1 MMSAPAWPEATQLA
15 NLLRPVLATQRWGT
29 LLPDNVQ
36 VGFASLDA
44 QDTLGGYFFLLDD
57 GAALSVPIKL
67 TWQAPTSGWQAS
79 FECDGRLAWLGEACT
94 LDATWQALTGLKVS
108 VIDDS
113 AREQSNTSVVLST
126 AQGKVI
132 AKVLRRLYPGTNR
145 ECLLARAL
153 ADFDAAPTLVI
164 APTLAWPFAPSAT
177 SDVSANQASSDA
189 EALTKPSAPQV
200 VVAVG
205 HQFIAGARDG
215 FAYYVEQLRQAPPEQ
230 PLSLAVPEQLG
241 KLTAQMHVCLART
254 LGTQSQ
260 TNYASL
266 ARQRLAALTEQLQTL
281 LAASPLAPE
290 HTSRAHTLSQ
300 QLETVLE
307 PLLAEISQAVTLQA
321 IHGDYHLGQLLVSTA
336 DAHSPDDLRSPN
348 WYVVDFEGEPLRT
361 DSEQLS
367 LAPLERDLASM
378 ARSFSYALATAGIS
392 EHSCDALVE
401 KFFMAYRQE
410 ITSLACKHV
419 PATHPL
425 TQPETTAFQDQVL
438 TVELLLKT
446 VYELVYE
453 LTHRPTW
460 AHIPLDD
467 LGRMVT
473 HTTQKHGR
481 ICL

>member
-1 MMSAPAWPEATQLA
+1 MSAPVWPEPTQLA
-15 NLLRPVLATQRWGT
+15 NLLRPVLAAQRWGT

-44 QDTLGGYFFLLDD
+44 QDTLRWYFFLLDD
-57 GAALSVPIKL
+57 DAALSVPIKL
-67 TWQAPTSGWQAS
+67 AWQEPTSGWQAS

-132 AKVLRRLYPGTNR
+132 AKVLRRLYPGANR
-145 ECLLARAL
+145 ECLFARAL
-153 ADFDAAPTLVI
+153 ADFDAAPTLVL
-164 APTLAWPFAPSAT
+164 APTLAWPFAPSTVEAST
-177 SDVSANQASSDA
+177 SQTVPDA
-189 EALTKPSAPQV
+189 KALTTPPAAPQV

-215 FAYYVEQLRQAPPEQ
+215 FAYYVEQLRQALPGQ

-241 KLTAQMHVCLART
+241 KLTAQMHVCLARA

-260 TNYASL
+260 TNYAALS
-266 ARQRLAALTEQLQTL
+266 RQRLAALTEQLQTL
-281 LAASPLAPE
+281 LATSPLDPE
-290 HTSRAHTLSQ
+290 QTSRARTLSQ

-307 PLLAEISQAVTLQA
+307 PLLAEINQAVTLQA
-321 IHGDYHLGQLLVSTA
+321 IHGDYHLGQLLVSGT
-336 DAHSPDDLRSPN
+336 DSPNDLRSPN

-361 DSEQLS
+361 DTEQPS

-392 EHSCDALVE
+392 EHSCDALVR

-410 ITSLACKHV
+410 IAGLACMHV

-425 TQPETTAFQDQVL
+425 AQPGTTAVQDQVL

>member
-1 MMSAPAWPEATQLA
+1 MSAPVWPEPTQLA
-15 NLLRPVLATQRWGT
+15 NLLRPVLAAQRWGT

-44 QDTLGGYFFLLDD
+44 QDTLRWYFFLLDD

-67 TWQAPTSGWQAS
+67 AWQEPTSGWQAS
-79 FECDGRLAWLGEACT
+79 FECDGRLAWLGEACA

-108 VIDDS
+108 VVDDS

-145 ECLLARAL
+145 ECLFARAL
-153 ADFDAAPTLVI
+153 ADFDAAPTLVL

-177 SDVSANQASSDA
+177 SDASANQASSDA

-205 HQFIAGARDG
+205 HQFIAGACDG
-215 FAYYVEQLRQAPPEQ
+215 FAYYVEQLRQAQ
-230 PLSLAVPEQLG
+230 PAQSLSLSVPEQLG
-241 KLTAQMHVCLART
+241 KLTAQMHVCLARA

-260 TNYASL
+260 TNYVTL

-281 LAASPLAPE
+281 LATSPLDPE
-290 HTSRAHTLSQ
+290 QTSRALTLSQ

-307 PLLAEISQAVTLQA
+307 PLLAEINQAVTLQA
-321 IHGDYHLGQLLVSTA
+321 IHGDYHLGQLLVSGA
-336 DAHSPDDLRSPN
+336 DSPSDLRSPN

-410 ITSLACKHV
+410 IAGIACIHV

-425 TQPETTAFQDQVL
+425 AQPETTAIQDQVL

>member
-1 MMSAPAWPEATQLA
+1 MSAPVWPEPTQLA
-15 NLLRPVLATQRWGT
+15 NLLRPVLAAQRWGT

-44 QDTLGGYFFLLDD
+44 QDTLRWYFFLLDD

-67 TWQAPTSGWQAS
+67 ARQEPTSGWRTS
-79 FECDGRLAWLGEACT
+79 FECDGRLAWLGEACA

-108 VIDDS
+108 VVDDS

-132 AKVLRRLYPGTNR
+132 AKVLRRLYPGANR

-153 ADFDAAPTLVI
+153 ADFDAAPTLVL
-164 APTLAWPFAPSAT
+164 APTLAWSFAPSAT
-177 SDVSANQASSDA
+177 SDASANQASSDA

-241 KLTAQMHVCLART
+241 KLTAQMHLCLARN

-260 TNYASL
+260 TNYVAL

-281 LAASPLAPE
+281 LAASPLDPE
-290 HTSRAHTLSQ
+290 QTSRARTLSQ

-321 IHGDYHLGQLLVSTA
+321 IHGDYHLGQLLVSAT
-336 DAHSPDDLRSPN
+336 DAHSPGGLRSAN
-348 WYVVDFEGEPLRT
+348 WHVVDFEGEPLRT
-361 DSEQLS
+361 DSDQLS

-392 EHSCDALVE
+392 EHSCDALVR

-410 ITSLACKHV
+410 ITGLACKHV

-425 TQPETTAFQDQVL
+425 TQPETTAVQDQVL

>member
-1 MMSAPAWPEATQLA
+1 MSAPVWPEQTQLA
-15 NLLRPVLATQRWGT
+15 NLLRPVLAAQRWGT

-44 QDTLGGYFFLLDD
+44 QDTLRWYFFLLDD

-67 TWQAPTSGWQAS
+67 TWQEPASGWQTS
-79 FECDGRLAWLGEACT
+79 FECDGRLAWLGEACA

-108 VIDDS
+108 VVDDS

-145 ECLLARAL
+145 ECLFARAL
-153 ADFDAAPTLVI
+153 ADFDAAPTLVL
-164 APTLAWPFAPSAT
+164 APTLAWPFAPSTVEAST
-177 SDVSANQASSDA
+177 SQTVPDA
-189 EALTKPSAPQV
+189 KALTTPPAAPQV

-215 FAYYVEQLRQAPPEQ
+215 FGYYVEQLRQALPGQ

-241 KLTAQMHVCLART
+241 KLTAQMHVCLARA

-260 TNYASL
+260 TNYAALS
-266 ARQRLAALTEQLQTL
+266 RQRLAALTEQLQTL
-281 LAASPLAPE
+281 LATSPLDPE
-290 HTSRAHTLSQ
+290 QTSRARTLSQ

-307 PLLAEISQAVTLQA
+307 PLLAEINQAVTLQA
-321 IHGDYHLGQLLVSTA
+321 IHGDYHLGQLLVSGT
-336 DAHSPDDLRSPN
+336 DSPNDLRSPN

-361 DSEQLS
+361 DTEQPS

-392 EHSCDALVE
+392 EHSCDALVR

-410 ITSLACKHV
+410 IAGLACMHV

-425 TQPETTAFQDQVL
+425 AQPGTTAVQDQVL

>member
-1 MMSAPAWPEATQLA
+1 MSAPVWPEPTQLA
-15 NLLRPVLATQRWGT
+15 NLLRPVLAAQRWGT

-44 QDTLGGYFFLLDD
+44 QDTLRWYFFLLDD

-67 TWQAPTSGWQAS
+67 AWQEPTSGWQAS
-79 FECDGRLAWLGEACT
+79 FECDGRLAWLGEACA

-108 VIDDS
+108 VVDDS

-145 ECLLARAL
+145 ECLFARAL
-153 ADFDAAPTLVI
+153 ADFDAAPTLVL
-164 APTLAWPFAPSAT
+164 APTLAWPFAPSTVEAST
-177 SDVSANQASSDA
+177 SQTVPNAK
-189 EALTKPSAPQV
+189 ALTTPPAAPQV

-215 FAYYVEQLRQAPPEQ
+215 FAYYVEQLRQALPGQ

-241 KLTAQMHVCLART
+241 KLTAQMHVCLARS

-260 TNYASL
+260 TNYATLS
-266 ARQRLAALTEQLQTL
+266 RQRLAALTEQLQTL
-281 LAASPLAPE
+281 LATSPLDPE
-290 HTSRAHTLSQ
+290 QTSRARTLSQ

-307 PLLAEISQAVTLQA
+307 PLLAEINQAVTLQA
-321 IHGDYHLGQLLVSTA
+321 IHGDYHLGQLLVSGT
-336 DAHSPDDLRSPN
+336 DSPNDLRSPN

-361 DSEQLS
+361 DTEQPS

-392 EHSCDALVE
+392 EHSCDALVR

-410 ITSLACKHV
+410 IAGLACMHV

-425 TQPETTAFQDQVL
+425 AQPGTTAVQDQVL

>member
-1 MMSAPAWPEATQLA
+1 MSAPVWPEPTQLA
-15 NLLRPVLATQRWGT
+15 NLLRPVLAAQRWGT

-44 QDTLGGYFFLLDD
+44 QDTLRWYFFLLDD

-67 TWQAPTSGWQAS
+67 AWQEPTSGWRTS
-79 FECDGRLAWLGEACT
+79 FECDGRLAWLGEACA

-108 VIDDS
+108 VVDDS

-145 ECLLARAL
+145 ECLFARAL
-153 ADFDAAPTLVI
+153 ADFDAAPTLVL
-164 APTLAWPFAPSAT
+164 APTLAWPFAPSTVEAST
-177 SDVSANQASSDA
+177 SQTVPDA
-189 EALTKPSAPQV
+189 KALTTPPAAPQV

-215 FAYYVEQLRQAPPEQ
+215 FGYYVEQLRQALPGQ

-241 KLTAQMHVCLART
+241 KLTAQMHVCLARA

-260 TNYASL
+260 TNYAALS
-266 ARQRLAALTEQLQTL
+266 RQRLAALTEQLQTL
-281 LAASPLAPE
+281 LATSPLDPE
-290 HTSRAHTLSQ
+290 QTSRARTLSQ

-307 PLLAEISQAVTLQA
+307 PLLAEINQAVTLQA
-321 IHGDYHLGQLLVSTA
+321 IHGDYHLGQLLVSGT
-336 DAHSPDDLRSPN
+336 DSPNDLRSPN

-361 DSEQLS
+361 DTEQPS

-392 EHSCDALVE
+392 EHSCDALVR

-410 ITSLACKHV
+410 IAGLACMHV

-425 TQPETTAFQDQVL
+425 AQPGTTAVQDQVL

>member
-1 MMSAPAWPEATQLA
+1 MSAPVWPEPTQLA
-15 NLLRPVLATQRWGT
+15 NLLRPVLAAQRWGT

-44 QDTLGGYFFLLDD
+44 QDTLRWYFFLLDD

-67 TWQAPTSGWQAS
+67 AWQEPTSGWQAS
-79 FECDGRLAWLGEACT
+79 FECDGRLAWLGEACA

-108 VIDDS
+108 VVDDS

-145 ECLLARAL
+145 ECLFARAL
-153 ADFDAAPTLVI
+153 ADFDAAPTLVL
-164 APTLAWPFAPSAT
+164 APTLAWPFAPSTVEAST
-177 SDVSANQASSDA
+177 SQTVPNAK
-189 EALTKPSAPQV
+189 ALTTPPAAPQV

-215 FAYYVEQLRQAPPEQ
+215 FAYYVEQLRQALPGQ

-241 KLTAQMHVCLART
+241 KLTAQMHVCLARS

-260 TNYASL
+260 TNYATLS
-266 ARQRLAALTEQLQTL
+266 RQRLAALTEQLQTL
-281 LAASPLAPE
+281 LATSLLDPE
-290 HTSRAHTLSQ
+290 QTSRARTLSQ

-307 PLLAEISQAVTLQA
+307 PLLAEINQAVTLQA
-321 IHGDYHLGQLLVSTA
+321 IHGDYHLGQLLVSGT
-336 DAHSPDDLRSPN
+336 DSPNDLRSPN

-361 DSEQLS
+361 DTEQPS

-392 EHSCDALVE
+392 EHSCDALVR

-410 ITSLACKHV
+410 IAGLACMHV

-425 TQPETTAFQDQVL
+425 AQPGTTAVQDQVL

>member
-1 MMSAPAWPEATQLA
+1 MSAPVWPEATQLA
-15 NLLRPVLATQRWGT
+15 NLLRPVLAAQRWGT

-44 QDTLGGYFFLLDD
+44 QDTLRWYFFLLDD

-67 TWQAPTSGWQAS
+67 AWQAPTSGWQAS

-153 ADFDAAPTLVI
+153 ADFDAAHTLVL
-164 APTLAWPFAPSAT
+164 APTLTWPFAPSAT
-177 SDVSANQASSDA
+177 SAASANQASSDA

-260 TNYASL
+260 TNYVAL
-266 ARQRLAALTEQLQTL
+266 AHQRLAALTEQLQTL
-281 LAASPLAPE
+281 LAASPLDPE
-290 HTSRAHTLSQ
+290 QTSRARTLSQ

-307 PLLAEISQAVTLQA
+307 PLLAEINQAVTLQA
-321 IHGDYHLGQLLVSTA
+321 IHGDYHLGQLLVSEA
-336 DAHSPDDLRSPN
+336 NSHSPN

>member
-1 MMSAPAWPEATQLA
+1 MSAPVWPEPTQLA
-15 NLLRPVLATQRWGT
+15 NLLRPVLAAQRWGT

-44 QDTLGGYFFLLDD
+44 QDTLRWYFFLLDD

-67 TWQAPTSGWQAS
+67 AWQEPTSGWQAS
-79 FECDGRLAWLGEACT
+79 FDCDGRLAWLGEACA

-108 VIDDS
+108 VVDDS

-145 ECLLARAL
+145 ECLFARAL
-153 ADFDAAPTLVI
+153 ADFDAAPTLVL
-164 APTLAWPFAPSAT
+164 APTLAWPFAPSTVEAST
-177 SDVSANQASSDA
+177 SQTVPDA
-189 EALTKPSAPQV
+189 KALTTPPAAPQV

-215 FAYYVEQLRQAPPEQ
+215 FGYYVEQLRQALPGQ

-241 KLTAQMHVCLART
+241 KLTAQMHVCLARA

-260 TNYASL
+260 TNYAALS
-266 ARQRLAALTEQLQTL
+266 RQRLAALTEQLQTL
-281 LAASPLAPE
+281 LATSPLDPE
-290 HTSRAHTLSQ
+290 QTSRARTLSQ

-307 PLLAEISQAVTLQA
+307 PLLAEINQAVTLQA
-321 IHGDYHLGQLLVSTA
+321 IHGDYHLGQLLVSGT
-336 DAHSPDDLRSPN
+336 DSPNDLRSPN

-361 DSEQLS
+361 DTEQPS

-392 EHSCDALVE
+392 EHSCDALVR

-410 ITSLACKHV
+410 IAGLACMHV

-425 TQPETTAFQDQVL
+425 AQPGTTAVQDQVL

>member
-1 MMSAPAWPEATQLA
+1 MSAPAWPEATQLA

-29 LLPDNVQ
+29 LVPDNVQ
-36 VGFASLDA
+36 VSFEVLDSG
-44 QDTLGGYFFLLDD
+44 DTLRWYFFLLDD

-67 TWQAPTSGWQAS
+67 AWQAPTSGWRAS
-79 FECDGRLAWLGEACT
+79 FECEACT

-153 ADFDAAPTLVI
+153 ADFDAAPTLVL

-177 SDVSANQASSDA
+177 SDASANQASSDA

-241 KLTAQMHVCLART
+241 KLTAQMHACLART

-260 TNYASL
+260 TNYVTL

-281 LAASPLAPE
+281 LAASPLDPE
-290 HTSRAHTLSQ
+290 QTSRARGLSQ

-321 IHGDYHLGQLLVSTA
+321 IHGDYHLGQLLVSAA
-336 DAHSPDDLRSPN
+336 DAHSPGGLRSAN

-410 ITSLACKHV
+410 IISLACKHV

>member
-1 MMSAPAWPEATQLA
+1 MSAPAWPEATQLA

-36 VGFASLDA
+36 VSFEVLDSG
-44 QDTLGGYFFLLDD
+44 DTLRWYFFLLDD

-67 TWQAPTSGWQAS
+67 AWQEPTSGWQAS
-79 FECDGRLAWLGEACT
+79 FECDGRLAWLGEACA

-108 VIDDS
+108 VVDDS

-145 ECLLARAL
+145 ECLFARAL
-153 ADFDAAPTLVI
+153 ADFDAAPTLVL
-164 APTLAWPFAPSAT
+164 APTLAWPFAPSTVEAST
-177 SDVSANQASSDA
+177 SQTVPDA
-189 EALTKPSAPQV
+189 KALTTPPAAPQV

-215 FAYYVEQLRQAPPEQ
+215 FGYYVEQLRQALPGQ

-241 KLTAQMHVCLART
+241 KLTAQMHVCLARS

-260 TNYASL
+260 TNYATLS
-266 ARQRLAALTEQLQTL
+266 RQRLAALTEQLQTL
-281 LAASPLAPE
+281 LATSPLDPE
-290 HTSRAHTLSQ
+290 QTSRARTLSQ

-321 IHGDYHLGQLLVSTA
+321 IHGDYHLGQLLVSGT
-336 DAHSPDDLRSPN
+336 DSPNDLRSPN

-361 DSEQLS
+361 DSDQLS

-392 EHSCDALVE
+392 EHSCDALVR
-401 KFFMAYRQE
+401 KFFMTYRQE
-410 ITSLACKHV
+410 ITGLACKHV

-425 TQPETTAFQDQVL
+425 TQPETTAVQDQVL

>member
-1 MMSAPAWPEATQLA
+1 MSAPAWPEATQLA

-29 LLPDNVQ
+29 LIPDNVQ
-36 VGFASLDA
+36 VSFEVLDSG
-44 QDTLGGYFFLLDD
+44 DTLRWYFFLLDD

-67 TWQAPTSGWQAS
+67 AWQEPTSGWQAS
-79 FECDGRLAWLGEACT
+79 FECDGRLAWLGEACA

-108 VIDDS
+108 VVDDS

-145 ECLLARAL
+145 ECLFARAL
-153 ADFDAAPTLVI
+153 ADFDAAPTLVL
-164 APTLAWPFAPSAT
+164 APTLAWPFAPSTVEAST
-177 SDVSANQASSDA
+177 SQTVPDA
-189 EALTKPSAPQV
+189 KALTTPPAAPQV

-215 FAYYVEQLRQAPPEQ
+215 FGYYVEQLRQALPGQ

-241 KLTAQMHVCLART
+241 KLTAQMHVCLARA

-260 TNYASL
+260 TNYAALS
-266 ARQRLAALTEQLQTL
+266 RQRLAALTEQLQTL
-281 LAASPLAPE
+281 LATSPLDPE
-290 HTSRAHTLSQ
+290 QTSRARTLSQ

-307 PLLAEISQAVTLQA
+307 PLLAEINQAVTLQA
-321 IHGDYHLGQLLVSTA
+321 IHGDYHLGQLLVSGT
-336 DAHSPDDLRSPN
+336 DSPNDLRSPN

-361 DSEQLS
+361 DTEQPS

-392 EHSCDALVE
+392 EHSCDALVR

-410 ITSLACKHV
+410 IAGLACMHV

-425 TQPETTAFQDQVL
+425 AQPGTTAVQDQVL

>member
-1 MMSAPAWPEATQLA
+1 MSAPVWPEPTQLA
-15 NLLRPVLATQRWGT
+15 NLLRPVLAAQRWGT

-44 QDTLGGYFFLLDD
+44 QDTLRWYFFLLDD

-67 TWQAPTSGWQAS
+67 AWQEPTSGWQAS

-132 AKVLRRLYPGTNR
+132 AKVLRRLYPGANR
-145 ECLLARAL
+145 ECLFARAL
-153 ADFDAAPTLVI
+153 ADFDAAPTLVL
-164 APTLAWPFAPSAT
+164 APTLAWPFAPSTVEAST
-177 SDVSANQASSDA
+177 SQTVPDA
-189 EALTKPSAPQV
+189 KALTTPPAAPQV

-215 FAYYVEQLRQAPPEQ
+215 FGYYVEQLRQALPGQ

-241 KLTAQMHVCLART
+241 KLTAQMHVCLARA

-260 TNYASL
+260 TNYAALS
-266 ARQRLAALTEQLQTL
+266 RQRLAALTEQLQTL
-281 LAASPLAPE
+281 LATSPLDPE
-290 HTSRAHTLSQ
+290 QTSRARTLSQ

-307 PLLAEISQAVTLQA
+307 PLLAEINQAVTLQA
-321 IHGDYHLGQLLVSTA
+321 IHGDYHLGQLLVSGT
-336 DAHSPDDLRSPN
+336 DSPNDLRSPN

-361 DSEQLS
+361 DTEQPS

-392 EHSCDALVE
+392 EHSCDALVR

-410 ITSLACKHV
+410 IAGLACMHV

-425 TQPETTAFQDQVL
+425 VQPGTTAVQDQVL

>member
-1 MMSAPAWPEATQLA
+1 MSAPAWPEATQLA

-36 VGFASLDA
+36 VSFEVLDSG
-44 QDTLGGYFFLLDD
+44 DTLRWYFFLLDD

-67 TWQAPTSGWQAS
+67 AWQAPTSGWRAS

-145 ECLLARAL
+145 ECLFARAL
-153 ADFDAAPTLVI
+153 ADFDAAPTLVL
-164 APTLAWPFAPSAT
+164 APTLTWPFAPSTVEAST
-177 SDVSANQASSDA
+177 SQTVPDA
-189 EALTKPSAPQV
+189 EALTTPPAAPQV
-200 VVAVG
+200 IVAVG

-215 FAYYVEQLRQAPPEQ
+215 FAYYVEQLRQALPGQ

-241 KLTAQMHVCLART
+241 KLTAQMHVCLARS

-260 TNYASL
+260 TNYATLS
-266 ARQRLAALTEQLQTL
+266 RQRLAALTEQLQTL
-281 LAASPLAPE
+281 LATSPLDPE
-290 HTSRAHTLSQ
+290 QTSRARTLSQ

-307 PLLAEISQAVTLQA
+307 PRLAEINQAVTLQA
-321 IHGDYHLGQLLVSTA
+321 IHGDYHLGQLLVSGT
-336 DAHSPDDLRSPN
+336 DSPNDLRSPN

-361 DSEQLS
+361 DTEQPS

-392 EHSCDALVE
+392 EHSCDALVR

-410 ITSLACKHV
+410 IAGLACMHV

-425 TQPETTAFQDQVL
+425 AQPGTTAVQDQVL

>member
-1 MMSAPAWPEATQLA
+1 MSAPAWPEATQLA

-36 VGFASLDA
+36 VSFEVLDSG
-44 QDTLGGYFFLLDD
+44 DTLRWYFFFLDD

-67 TWQAPTSGWQAS
+67 AWQAPTSGWQAS

-153 ADFDAAPTLVI
+153 ADFDAAPTLVL
-164 APTLAWPFAPSAT
+164 APTLAWSFAPSAT
-177 SDVSANQASSDA
+177 SDASANQASSDA

-215 FAYYVEQLRQAPPEQ
+215 FGYYVEQLRQALPGQ

-241 KLTAQMHVCLART
+241 KLTAQMHVCLARA

-260 TNYASL
+260 TNYATLS
-266 ARQRLAALTEQLQTL
+266 RQRLAALTEQLQTL
-281 LAASPLAPE
+281 LATSPLDPE
-290 HTSRAHTLSQ
+290 QTSRARTLSQ

-307 PLLAEISQAVTLQA
+307 PLLAEINQAVTLQA
-321 IHGDYHLGQLLVSTA
+321 IHGDYHLGQLLVSGT
-336 DAHSPDDLRSPN
+336 DSPNDLRSPN

-361 DSEQLS
+361 DTEQPS

-392 EHSCDALVE
+392 EHSCDALVR

-410 ITSLACKHV
+410 IAGLACMHV

-425 TQPETTAFQDQVL
+425 AQPGTTAVQDQVL

>member
-1 MMSAPAWPEATQLA
+1 MSAPVWPEPTQLA
-15 NLLRPVLATQRWGT
+15 NLLRPVLAAQRWGT

-44 QDTLGGYFFLLDD
+44 QDTLRWYFFLLDD

-67 TWQAPTSGWQAS
+67 ARQEPTSGWQAS
-79 FECDGRLAWLGEACT
+79 FECDGRLAWLGEACA

-108 VIDDS
+108 VVDDS

-145 ECLLARAL
+145 ECLFARAL
-153 ADFDAAPTLVI
+153 ADFDAAPTLVL
-164 APTLAWPFAPSAT
+164 APTLAWPFAPSTVEAST
-177 SDVSANQASSDA
+177 SQTVPDA
-189 EALTKPSAPQV
+189 KALTTPPAAPQV

-215 FAYYVEQLRQAPPEQ
+215 FAYYVEQLRQALPGQ

-241 KLTAQMHVCLART
+241 KLTAQMHVCLARS

-260 TNYASL
+260 TNYATLS
-266 ARQRLAALTEQLQTL
+266 RQRLAALTEQLQTL
-281 LAASPLAPE
+281 LATSLLDPE
-290 HTSRAHTLSQ
+290 QTSRARTLSQ

-307 PLLAEISQAVTLQA
+307 PLLAEINQAVTLQA
-321 IHGDYHLGQLLVSTA
+321 IHGDYHLGQLLVSGT
-336 DAHSPDDLRSPN
+336 DSPNDLRSPN

-361 DSEQLS
+361 DTEQPS

-392 EHSCDALVE
+392 EHSCDALVR

-410 ITSLACKHV
+410 IAGLACMHV

-425 TQPETTAFQDQVL
+425 VQPGTTAVQDQVL

>member
-1 MMSAPAWPEATQLA
+1 MSAPVWPEPTQLA

-44 QDTLGGYFFLLDD
+44 QDTLRWYFFLLDD

-67 TWQAPTSGWQAS
+67 AWQEPTSGWQAS
-79 FECDGRLAWLGEACT
+79 FECDGRLAWLGEACA

-108 VIDDS
+108 VVDDS

-132 AKVLRRLYPGTNR
+132 AKVLRRLYPGANR
-145 ECLLARAL
+145 ECLFARAL
-153 ADFDAAPTLVI
+153 ADFDAAPTLVL
-164 APTLAWPFAPSAT
+164 APTLAWPFAPSTVEAST
-177 SDVSANQASSDA
+177 SQTVPDA
-189 EALTKPSAPQV
+189 KALTTPPAAPQV

-215 FAYYVEQLRQAPPEQ
+215 FGYYVEQLRQALPGQ

-241 KLTAQMHVCLART
+241 KLTAQMHVCLARA

-260 TNYASL
+260 TNYATLS
-266 ARQRLAALTEQLQTL
+266 RQRLAALTEQLQTL
-281 LAASPLAPE
+281 LATSPLDPE
-290 HTSRAHTLSQ
+290 QTSRARTLSQ

-307 PLLAEISQAVTLQA
+307 PLLAEINQAVTLQA
-321 IHGDYHLGQLLVSTA
+321 IHGDYHLGQLLVSGT
-336 DAHSPDDLRSPN
+336 DSPNDLRSPN

-361 DSEQLS
+361 DTEQPS

-392 EHSCDALVE
+392 EHSCDALVR

-410 ITSLACKHV
+410 ITGLACKHV

-425 TQPETTAFQDQVL
+425 TQPETTAVQDQVL

>member
-1 MMSAPAWPEATQLA
+1 MSAPAWPEPTQLA
-15 NLLRPVLATQRWGT
+15 NLLRAVLAAQRWGT

-44 QDTLGGYFFLLDD
+44 QDTLRWYFFLLDD
-57 GAALSVPIKL
+57 GAALSVPIEL
-67 TWQAPTSGWQAS
+67 AWQAPTSGWQAS
-79 FECDGRLAWLGEACT
+79 FECDGRLAWLGEACA

-108 VIDDS
+108 VVDDS

-132 AKVLRRLYPGTNR
+132 AKVLRRLYPGANR
-145 ECLLARAL
+145 ECLFARAL
-153 ADFDAAPTLVI
+153 SDFDAAPTLVL

-177 SDVSANQASSDA
+177 SDASASQTVPDA
-189 EALTKPSAPQV
+189 EALTTPPAAPQV

-215 FAYYVEQLRQAPPEQ
+215 FAYYVEQLRQALPGQ

-241 KLTAQMHVCLART
+241 KLTAQMHVCLARS

-260 TNYASL
+260 TNYAALS
-266 ARQRLAALTEQLQTL
+266 RQRLAALTEQLQTL
-281 LAASPLAPE
+281 LATSPLDPE
-290 HTSRAHTLSQ
+290 QTSRARTLSQ

-307 PLLAEISQAVTLQA
+307 PLLAEINQAVTLQA
-321 IHGDYHLGQLLVSTA
+321 IHGDYHLGQLLVSGT
-336 DAHSPDDLRSPN
+336 DSPNDLRSPN

-361 DSEQLS
+361 DTEQPS

-392 EHSCDALVE
+392 EHSCDALVR

-410 ITSLACKHV
+410 IAGLACMHV

-425 TQPETTAFQDQVL
+425 VQPGTTAVQDQVL

>member
-1 MMSAPAWPEATQLA
+1 MSAPVWPEPTQLA
-15 NLLRPVLATQRWGT
+15 NLLRPVLAAQRWGT

-44 QDTLGGYFFLLDD
+44 QDTLRWYFFLLDD

-67 TWQAPTSGWQAS
+67 AWQAPTSGWQAS

-153 ADFDAAPTLVI
+153 ADFDAAPTLVL
-164 APTLAWPFAPSAT
+164 APTLTWPFAPSAT
-177 SDVSANQASSDA
+177 SAASANQASSDA

-260 TNYASL
+260 TNYVAL
-266 ARQRLAALTEQLQTL
+266 AHQRLAALTEQLQTL
-281 LAASPLAPE
+281 LAASPLDPE
-290 HTSRAHTLSQ
+290 QTSRARTLSQ

-307 PLLAEISQAVTLQA
+307 PLLAEINQAVTLQA
-321 IHGDYHLGQLLVSTA
+321 IHGDYHLGQLLVSEA
-336 DAHSPDDLRSPN
+336 NSHSPN

-361 DSEQLS
+361 DTEQPS

>member
-1 MMSAPAWPEATQLA
+1 M
-15 NLLRPVLATQRWGT
+15 
-29 LLPDNVQ
+29 
-36 VGFASLDA
+36 
-44 QDTLGGYFFLLDD
+44 
-57 GAALSVPIKL
+57 
-67 TWQAPTSGWQAS
+67 
-79 FECDGRLAWLGEACT
+79 
-94 LDATWQALTGLKVS
+94 
-108 VIDDS
+108 
-113 AREQSNTSVVLST
+113 
-126 AQGKVI
+126 
-132 AKVLRRLYPGTNR
+132 
-145 ECLLARAL
+145 
-153 ADFDAAPTLVI
+153 
-164 APTLAWPFAPSAT
+164 
-177 SDVSANQASSDA
+177 
-189 EALTKPSAPQV
+189 
-200 VVAVG
+200 
-205 HQFIAGARDG
+205 
-215 FAYYVEQLRQAPPEQ
+215 
-230 PLSLAVPEQLG
+230 
-241 KLTAQMHVCLART
+241 
-254 LGTQSQ
+254 
-260 TNYASL
+260 
-266 ARQRLAALTEQLQTL
+266 
-281 LAASPLAPE
+281 
-290 HTSRAHTLSQ
+290 
-300 QLETVLE
+300 LE
-307 PLLAEISQAVTLQA
+307 PLLAEINQAVTLQA
-321 IHGDYHLGQLLVSTA
+321 IHGDYHLGQLLVSEA
-336 DAHSPDDLRSPN
+336 NSHSPN

-361 DSEQLS
+361 DTEQPS

>member
-1 MMSAPAWPEATQLA
+1 MSAPVWPEPTQLA
-15 NLLRPVLATQRWGT
+15 NLLRPVLAAQRWGT

-44 QDTLGGYFFLLDD
+44 QDTLRWYFFLLDD

-67 TWQAPTSGWQAS
+67 AWQEPTSGWQAS
-79 FECDGRLAWLGEACT
+79 FECDGRLAWLGEACA

-108 VIDDS
+108 VVDDS

-145 ECLLARAL
+145 ECLFARAL
-153 ADFDAAPTLVI
+153 ADFDAAPTLVL
-164 APTLAWPFAPSAT
+164 APTLAWPFAPSTVEAST
-177 SDVSANQASSDA
+177 SQTVPDA
-189 EALTKPSAPQV
+189 KALTTPPAAPQV

-215 FAYYVEQLRQAPPEQ
+215 FGYYVEQLRQALPGQ

-241 KLTAQMHVCLART
+241 KLTAQMHVCLARA

-260 TNYASL
+260 TNYAALS
-266 ARQRLAALTEQLQTL
+266 RQRLAALTEQLQTL
-281 LAASPLAPE
+281 LAASPLDPE
-290 HTSRAHTLSQ
+290 QTSRARTLSQ

-307 PLLAEISQAVTLQA
+307 PLLAEINQAVTLQA
-321 IHGDYHLGQLLVSTA
+321 IHGDYHLGQLLVSEA
-336 DAHSPDDLRSPN
+336 NSHSPN

>member
-1 MMSAPAWPEATQLA
+1 MSAPVWPEPTQLA
-15 NLLRPVLATQRWGT
+15 NLLRPVLAAQRWGT

-44 QDTLGGYFFLLDD
+44 QDTLRWYFFLLDD

-67 TWQAPTSGWQAS
+67 AWQEPTSGWQAS
-79 FECDGRLAWLGEACT
+79 FECDGRLAWLGEACA

-108 VIDDS
+108 VVDDS

-145 ECLLARAL
+145 ECLFARAL
-153 ADFDAAPTLVI
+153 ADFDAAPTLVL
-164 APTLAWPFAPSAT
+164 APTLAWPFAPSTVEAST
-177 SDVSANQASSDA
+177 SQTVPDA
-189 EALTKPSAPQV
+189 KALTTPPAAPQV

-215 FAYYVEQLRQAPPEQ
+215 FGYYVEQLRQALPGQ

-241 KLTAQMHVCLART
+241 KLTAQMHVCLARA

-260 TNYASL
+260 TNYAALS
-266 ARQRLAALTEQLQTL
+266 RQRLAALTEQLQTL
-281 LAASPLAPE
+281 LATSPLDPE
-290 HTSRAHTLSQ
+290 QTSRARTLSQ

-307 PLLAEISQAVTLQA
+307 PRLAEINQAVTLQA
-321 IHGDYHLGQLLVSTA
+321 IHGDYHLGQLLVSGT
-336 DAHSPDDLRSPN
+336 DSPNDLRSPN

-361 DSEQLS
+361 DTEQPS

-392 EHSCDALVE
+392 EHSCDALVR

-410 ITSLACKHV
+410 IAGLACMHV

-425 TQPETTAFQDQVL
+425 AQPGTTAVQDQVL

>member
-1 MMSAPAWPEATQLA
+1 MSAPAWPEATQLA

-44 QDTLGGYFFLLDD
+44 QDTLRWYFFLLDD

-67 TWQAPTSGWQAS
+67 AWQAPTSGWQAS

-94 LDATWQALTGLKVS
+94 LDATWQALTDLKVS

-132 AKVLRRLYPGTNR
+132 AKVLRRLYPGANR
-145 ECLLARAL
+145 ECLFARAL
-153 ADFDAAPTLVI
+153 ADFDAAPTLVL
-164 APTLAWPFAPSAT
+164 APTLAWPFAPSET
-177 SDVSANQASSDA
+177 SDASANQASSDA

-215 FAYYVEQLRQAPPEQ
+215 FAYYVEQLRQAPPGQ

-241 KLTAQMHVCLART
+241 KLTAQMHVFLARN

-260 TNYASL
+260 TNYAALS
-266 ARQRLAALTEQLQTL
+266 RQRLAALTEQLQTL
-281 LAASPLAPE
+281 LAASPLDLE
-290 HTSRAHTLSQ
+290 QTSRARTLSQ

-321 IHGDYHLGQLLVSTA
+321 IHGDYHLGQLLVSAA
-336 DAHSPDDLRSPN
+336 DAHSPGDLRSPN
-348 WYVVDFEGEPLRT
+348 WHVVDFEGEPLRT

-401 KFFMAYRQE
+401 KFFMAYHQE
-410 ITSLACKHV
+410 ITSLVCNHV

>member
-1 MMSAPAWPEATQLA
+1 ML
-15 NLLRPVLATQRWGT
+15 
-29 LLPDNVQ
+29 
-36 VGFASLDA
+36 
-44 QDTLGGYFFLLDD
+44 
-57 GAALSVPIKL
+57 
-67 TWQAPTSGWQAS
+67 
-79 FECDGRLAWLGEACT
+79 
-94 LDATWQALTGLKVS
+94 
-108 VIDDS
+108 
-113 AREQSNTSVVLST
+113 
-126 AQGKVI
+126 
-132 AKVLRRLYPGTNR
+132 
-145 ECLLARAL
+145 
-153 ADFDAAPTLVI
+153 
-164 APTLAWPFAPSAT
+164 APTLAWPFAPSTVEAST
-177 SDVSANQASSDA
+177 SQTVPDA
-189 EALTKPSAPQV
+189 KALTTPPAAPQV

-215 FAYYVEQLRQAPPEQ
+215 FAYYVEQLRQALPGQ

-241 KLTAQMHVCLART
+241 KLTAQMHVCLARS

-260 TNYASL
+260 TNYAALS
-266 ARQRLAALTEQLQTL
+266 RQRLAALTEQLQTL
-281 LAASPLAPE
+281 LATSPLDPE
-290 HTSRAHTLSQ
+290 QTSRARTLSQ

-307 PLLAEISQAVTLQA
+307 PLLAEINQAVTLQA
-321 IHGDYHLGQLLVSTA
+321 IHGDYHLGQLLVSGT
-336 DAHSPDDLRSPN
+336 DSPGDLRSPN

-361 DSEQLS
+361 DTEQPS

-392 EHSCDALVE
+392 EHSCDALVR

-410 ITSLACKHV
+410 IAGLACMHV

-425 TQPETTAFQDQVL
+425 AQPGTTAVQDQVL

>member
-1 MMSAPAWPEATQLA
+1 MSAPAWPEATQLA

-36 VGFASLDA
+36 VSFEVLDSG
-44 QDTLGGYFFLLDD
+44 DTLRWYFFLLDD

-67 TWQAPTSGWQAS
+67 AWQEPTSGWQAS
-79 FECDGRLAWLGEACT
+79 FECDGRLAWLGEACA

-108 VIDDS
+108 VVDDS

-132 AKVLRRLYPGTNR
+132 AKVLRRLYPGANR
-145 ECLLARAL
+145 ECLFARAL
-153 ADFDAAPTLVI
+153 ADFDAAPTLVL
-164 APTLAWPFAPSAT
+164 APTLAWPFAPSTVEAST
-177 SDVSANQASSDA
+177 SQTVPDA
-189 EALTKPSAPQV
+189 KALTTPPAAPQV

-215 FAYYVEQLRQAPPEQ
+215 FGYYVEQLRQALPGQ

-241 KLTAQMHVCLART
+241 KLTAQMHVCLARA

-260 TNYASL
+260 TNYATLS
-266 ARQRLAALTEQLQTL
+266 RQRLAALTEQLQTL
-281 LAASPLAPE
+281 LATSPLDPE
-290 HTSRAHTLSQ
+290 QTSRARTLSQ

-307 PLLAEISQAVTLQA
+307 PLLAEINQAVTLQA
-321 IHGDYHLGQLLVSTA
+321 IHGDYHLGQLLVSGT
-336 DAHSPDDLRSPN
+336 DSPNDLRSPN

-361 DSEQLS
+361 DTEQPS

-392 EHSCDALVE
+392 EHSCDALVR

-410 ITSLACKHV
+410 IAGLACMHV

-425 TQPETTAFQDQVL
+425 AQPGTTAVQDQVL

>member
-1 MMSAPAWPEATQLA
+1 MSAPVWPEPTQLA
-15 NLLRPVLATQRWGT
+15 NLLRPVLAAQRWGT

-44 QDTLGGYFFLLDD
+44 QDTLRWYFFLLDD

-67 TWQAPTSGWQAS
+67 AWQEPTSGWQAS
-79 FECDGRLAWLGEACT
+79 FECDGRLAWLGEACA

-108 VIDDS
+108 VVDDS

-145 ECLLARAL
+145 ECLFARAL
-153 ADFDAAPTLVI
+153 ADFDAAPTLVL
-164 APTLAWPFAPSAT
+164 APTLAWPFAPSTVEAST
-177 SDVSANQASSDA
+177 SQTVPDA
-189 EALTKPSAPQV
+189 KALTTPPAAPQV

-215 FAYYVEQLRQAPPEQ
+215 FAYYVEQLRQALPGQ

-241 KLTAQMHVCLART
+241 KLTAQMHVCLARA

-260 TNYASL
+260 TNYAALS
-266 ARQRLAALTEQLQTL
+266 RQRLAALTEQLQTL
-281 LAASPLAPE
+281 LATSPLDPE
-290 HTSRAHTLSQ
+290 QTSRARTLSQ

-307 PLLAEISQAVTLQA
+307 PLLAEINQAVTLQA
-321 IHGDYHLGQLLVSTA
+321 IHGDYHLGQLLVSGT
-336 DAHSPDDLRSPN
+336 DSPNDLRSPN

-361 DSEQLS
+361 DTEQPS

-392 EHSCDALVE
+392 EHSCDALVR

-410 ITSLACKHV
+410 IAGLACMHV

-425 TQPETTAFQDQVL
+425 AQPGTTAVQDQVL

>member
-1 MMSAPAWPEATQLA
+1 MSAPVWPEPTQLA
-15 NLLRPVLATQRWGT
+15 NLLRPVLAAQRWGT

-44 QDTLGGYFFLLDD
+44 QDTLRWYFFLLDD

-67 TWQAPTSGWQAS
+67 ARQEPTSGWRTS
-79 FECDGRLAWLGEACT
+79 FECDGRLAWLGEACA

-108 VIDDS
+108 VVDDS

-145 ECLLARAL
+145 ECLFARAL
-153 ADFDAAPTLVI
+153 ADFDAAPTLVL
-164 APTLAWPFAPSAT
+164 APTLAWPFAPSTVEAST
-177 SDVSANQASSDA
+177 SQTVPDA
-189 EALTKPSAPQV
+189 KALTTPPAAPQV

-215 FAYYVEQLRQAPPEQ
+215 FAYYVEQLRQALPGQ

-241 KLTAQMHVCLART
+241 KLTAQMHVCLARS

-260 TNYASL
+260 TNYAALS
-266 ARQRLAALTEQLQTL
+266 RQRLAALTEQLQTL
-281 LAASPLAPE
+281 LATSPLDPE
-290 HTSRAHTLSQ
+290 QTSRARTLSQ

-307 PLLAEISQAVTLQA
+307 PLLAEINQAVTLQA
-321 IHGDYHLGQLLVSTA
+321 IHGDYHLGQLLVSGT
-336 DAHSPDDLRSPN
+336 DSPNDLRSPN

-361 DSEQLS
+361 DTEQPS

-392 EHSCDALVE
+392 EHSCDALVR

-410 ITSLACKHV
+410 IAGLACMHV

-425 TQPETTAFQDQVL
+425 AQPGTTAVQDQVL

>member
-1 MMSAPAWPEATQLA
+1 MSAPAWPEATQLA

-36 VGFASLDA
+36 VSFEVLDSG
-44 QDTLGGYFFLLDD
+44 DTLRWYFFLLDD

-67 TWQAPTSGWQAS
+67 AWQAPTSGWRAS

-153 ADFDAAPTLVI
+153 ADFDAAPTLVL
-164 APTLAWPFAPSAT
+164 APTLAWPFAPSTVEAST
-177 SDVSANQASSDA
+177 SQTVPDA
-189 EALTKPSAPQV
+189 KALTTPPAAPQV

-215 FAYYVEQLRQAPPEQ
+215 FGYYVEQLRQALPGQ

-241 KLTAQMHVCLART
+241 KLTAQMHVCLARS

-260 TNYASL
+260 TNYAALS
-266 ARQRLAALTEQLQTL
+266 RQRLAALTEQLQTL
-281 LAASPLAPE
+281 LATSPLDPE
-290 HTSRAHTLSQ
+290 QTSRARTLSQ

-307 PLLAEISQAVTLQA
+307 PRLAEINQAVTLQA
-321 IHGDYHLGQLLVSTA
+321 IHGDYHLGQLLVSGT
-336 DAHSPDDLRSPN
+336 DSPNDLRSPN

-361 DSEQLS
+361 DTEQPS

-392 EHSCDALVE
+392 EHSCDALVR

-410 ITSLACKHV
+410 IAGLACMHV

-425 TQPETTAFQDQVL
+425 VQPGTTAVQDQVL

>member
-1 MMSAPAWPEATQLA
+1 MSAPAWPEATQLA

-36 VGFASLDA
+36 VSFEVLDSG
-44 QDTLGGYFFLLDD
+44 DTLRWYFFLLDD

-67 TWQAPTSGWQAS
+67 ARQEPTSGWRTS
-79 FECDGRLAWLGEACT
+79 FECDGRLAWLGEACA

-108 VIDDS
+108 VVDDS

-145 ECLLARAL
+145 ECLFARAL
-153 ADFDAAPTLVI
+153 ADFDAAPTLVL
-164 APTLAWPFAPSAT
+164 APTLAWPFAPSTVEAST
-177 SDVSANQASSDA
+177 SQTVPDA
-189 EALTKPSAPQV
+189 EALTTPPAAPQV

-215 FAYYVEQLRQAPPEQ
+215 FAYYVEQLRQALPGQ

-241 KLTAQMHVCLART
+241 KLTAQMHVCLARS

-260 TNYASL
+260 TNYAALS
-266 ARQRLAALTEQLQTL
+266 RQRLAALTEQLQTL
-281 LAASPLAPE
+281 LATSPLDPE
-290 HTSRAHTLSQ
+290 QTSRARTLSQ

-307 PLLAEISQAVTLQA
+307 PLLAEINQAVTLQA
-321 IHGDYHLGQLLVSTA
+321 IHGDYHLGQLLVSGT
-336 DAHSPDDLRSPN
+336 DSPNDLRSPN

-361 DSEQLS
+361 DTEQPS

-392 EHSCDALVE
+392 EHSCDALVR

-410 ITSLACKHV
+410 IAGLACMHV

-425 TQPETTAFQDQVL
+425 AQPGTTAVQDQVL

>member
-1 MMSAPAWPEATQLA
+1 MSAPAWPEATQLA

-36 VGFASLDA
+36 VSFEVLDSG
-44 QDTLGGYFFLLDD
+44 DTLRWYFFLLDD

-67 TWQAPTSGWQAS
+67 AWQAPTSGWQAS
-79 FECDGRLAWLGEACT
+79 FKCDGRLAWLGEACT

-153 ADFDAAPTLVI
+153 ADFDAAPTLVL
-164 APTLAWPFAPSAT
+164 APTLTWPFAPSAT
-177 SDVSANQASSDA
+177 SDASANQASSDA

-241 KLTAQMHVCLART
+241 KLTAQMHACLART

-260 TNYASL
+260 TNYVSL

-281 LAASPLAPE
+281 LAASPLNPE
-290 HTSRAHTLSQ
+290 QTSRARALSQ

-321 IHGDYHLGQLLVSTA
+321 IHGDYHLGQLLVSEA
-336 DAHSPDDLRSPN
+336 NSHSPN

-361 DSEQLS
+361 DTEQPS

>member
-1 MMSAPAWPEATQLA
+1 MSAPVWPEPTQLA
-15 NLLRPVLATQRWGT
+15 NLLRPVLAAQRWGT

-44 QDTLGGYFFLLDD
+44 QDTLRWYFFLLDD

-67 TWQAPTSGWQAS
+67 AWQEPTSGWQAS
-79 FECDGRLAWLGEACT
+79 FECDGRLAWLGEACA

-108 VIDDS
+108 VVDDS

-132 AKVLRRLYPGTNR
+132 AKVLRRLYPGANR
-145 ECLLARAL
+145 ECLFAWAL
-153 ADFDAAPTLVI
+153 ADFDAAPTLVL
-164 APTLAWPFAPSAT
+164 APTLAWPFAPSTVEAST
-177 SDVSANQASSDA
+177 SQTVPDA
-189 EALTKPSAPQV
+189 KALTTPPAAPQV

-215 FAYYVEQLRQAPPEQ
+215 FGYYVEQLRQALPGQ

-241 KLTAQMHVCLART
+241 KLTAQMHVCLARS

-260 TNYASL
+260 TNYATLS
-266 ARQRLAALTEQLQTL
+266 RQRLAALTEQLQTL
-281 LAASPLAPE
+281 LATSPLDPE
-290 HTSRAHTLSQ
+290 QTSRARTLSQ

-307 PLLAEISQAVTLQA
+307 PLLAEINQAVTLQA
-321 IHGDYHLGQLLVSTA
+321 IHGDYHLGQLLVSGT
-336 DAHSPDDLRSPN
+336 DSPNDLRSPN

-361 DSEQLS
+361 DTEQPS

-392 EHSCDALVE
+392 EHSCDALVR

-410 ITSLACKHV
+410 IAGLACMHV

-425 TQPETTAFQDQVL
+425 AQPGTTAVQDQVL

>member
-1 MMSAPAWPEATQLA
+1 MSAPVWPEPTQLA
-15 NLLRPVLATQRWGT
+15 NLLRPVLAAQRWGT

-44 QDTLGGYFFLLDD
+44 QDTLRWYFFLLDD

-67 TWQAPTSGWQAS
+67 AWQEPTSGWQAS
-79 FECDGRLAWLGEACT
+79 FECDGRLAWLGEACA

-108 VIDDS
+108 VVDDS

-132 AKVLRRLYPGTNR
+132 AKVLRRLYPGANR
-145 ECLLARAL
+145 ECLFARAL
-153 ADFDAAPTLVI
+153 ADFDAAPTLVL
-164 APTLAWPFAPSAT
+164 APTLAWPFAPSTVEAST
-177 SDVSANQASSDA
+177 SQTVPDA
-189 EALTKPSAPQV
+189 KALTTPPAAPQV
-200 VVAVG
+200 VVVVG

-215 FAYYVEQLRQAPPEQ
+215 FEYYVEQLRQAPPEQ

-241 KLTAQMHVCLART
+241 KLTAQMHACLARN

-260 TNYASL
+260 TNYVTL

-281 LAASPLAPE
+281 LAASPLDPE
-290 HTSRAHTLSQ
+290 QTSRARTLSQ

-321 IHGDYHLGQLLVSTA
+321 IHGDYHLGQLLVSAT
-336 DAHSPDDLRSPN
+336 DAHSPDGLRSAN
-348 WYVVDFEGEPLRT
+348 WHVVDFEGEPLRT
-361 DSEQLS
+361 DSEHLS

-378 ARSFSYALATAGIS
+378 ARSFSYSLATAGIS

-401 KFFMAYRQE
+401 KFFMAYHQE

>member
-1 MMSAPAWPEATQLA
+1 MSAPVWPEPTQLA

-44 QDTLGGYFFLLDD
+44 QDTLRWYFFLLDD
-57 GAALSVPIKL
+57 GAALSVPIAL
-67 TWQAPTSGWQAS
+67 TWQEPTSGWRAS
-79 FECDGRLAWLGEACT
+79 FTCDGRPAWLGEACT

-108 VIDDS
+108 VVDDS

-126 AQGKVI
+126 PQGKVI
-132 AKVLRRLYPGTNR
+132 AKVLRRLYPGANR

-153 ADFDAAPTLVI
+153 ADFDAAPTLVL
-164 APTLAWPFAPSAT
+164 APTLAWPFAPSTVEASTSQTGPDAKTLSKPPAT
-177 SDVSANQASSDA
+177 
-189 EALTKPSAPQV
+189 PQV

-205 HQFIAGARDG
+205 HQFIAEARDG

-241 KLTAQMHVCLART
+241 KLTAQMHLCLARN

-260 TNYASL
+260 TNYAAL
-266 ARQRLAALTEQLQTL
+266 ARQRLAALTGQLQTL
-281 LAASPLAPE
+281 LAVSPLDPE
-290 HTSRAHTLSQ
+290 QTSRARALSQ

-307 PLLAEISQAVTLQA
+307 PLLAEINQSVTLQA
-321 IHGDYHLGQLLVSTA
+321 IHGDYHLGQLLVSGA
-336 DAHSPDDLRSPN
+336 DSPSDLRSPN

-361 DSEQLS
+361 DSDQLS

-392 EHSCDALVE
+392 EHSCDALVR

-410 ITSLACKHV
+410 ITGLACKHV

-425 TQPETTAFQDQVL
+425 TQPETTAVQDQVL

>member
-1 MMSAPAWPEATQLA
+1 MSAPVWPEPTQLA
-15 NLLRPVLATQRWGT
+15 NLLRPVLAAQRWGT

-44 QDTLGGYFFLLDD
+44 QDTLRWYFFLLDD

-67 TWQAPTSGWQAS
+67 AWQEPTSGWQAS
-79 FECDGRLAWLGEACT
+79 FECDGRLAWLGEACA

-108 VIDDS
+108 VVDDS

-132 AKVLRRLYPGTNR
+132 AKVLRRLYPGANR
-145 ECLLARAL
+145 ECLFARAL
-153 ADFDAAPTLVI
+153 ADFDAAPTLVL
-164 APTLAWPFAPSAT
+164 APTLAWPFAPSTVEAST
-177 SDVSANQASSDA
+177 SQTVPDA
-189 EALTKPSAPQV
+189 KALTTPPAAPQV

-215 FAYYVEQLRQAPPEQ
+215 FGYYVEQLRQALPGQ

-241 KLTAQMHVCLART
+241 KLTAQMHVCLARA

-260 TNYASL
+260 TNYATLS
-266 ARQRLAALTEQLQTL
+266 RQRLAALTEQLQTL
-281 LAASPLAPE
+281 LATSPLDPE
-290 HTSRAHTLSQ
+290 QTSRARTLSQ

-307 PLLAEISQAVTLQA
+307 PLLAEINQAVTLQA
-321 IHGDYHLGQLLVSTA
+321 IHGDYHLGQLLVSGT
-336 DAHSPDDLRSPN
+336 DSPNDLRSPN

-361 DSEQLS
+361 DTEQPS

-392 EHSCDALVE
+392 EHSCDALVR

-410 ITSLACKHV
+410 IAGLACMHV

-425 TQPETTAFQDQVL
+425 AQPGTTAVQDQVL

>member
-1 MMSAPAWPEATQLA
+1 MSAPVWPEPTQLA
-15 NLLRPVLATQRWGT
+15 NLLRPVLAAQRWGT

-44 QDTLGGYFFLLDD
+44 QDTLRWYFFLLDD

-67 TWQAPTSGWQAS
+67 AWQEPTSGWRTS
-79 FECDGRLAWLGEACT
+79 FECDGRLAWLGEACA

-108 VIDDS
+108 VVDDS

-145 ECLLARAL
+145 ECLFARAL
-153 ADFDAAPTLVI
+153 ADFDAAPTLVL
-164 APTLAWPFAPSAT
+164 APTLAWPFAPSTVEAST
-177 SDVSANQASSDA
+177 SQTVPDA
-189 EALTKPSAPQV
+189 KALTTPPAAPQV

-215 FAYYVEQLRQAPPEQ
+215 FGYYVEQLRQALPGQ

-241 KLTAQMHVCLART
+241 KLTAQMHVCLARS

-260 TNYASL
+260 TNYAALS
-266 ARQRLAALTEQLQTL
+266 RQRLAALTEQLQTL
-281 LAASPLAPE
+281 LATSPLDPE
-290 HTSRAHTLSQ
+290 QTSRARTLSQ

-307 PLLAEISQAVTLQA
+307 PLLAEINQAVTLQA
-321 IHGDYHLGQLLVSTA
+321 IHGDYHLGQLLVSGT
-336 DAHSPDDLRSPN
+336 DSPNDLRSPN

-361 DSEQLS
+361 DTEQPS

-392 EHSCDALVE
+392 EHSCDALVR

-410 ITSLACKHV
+410 IAGLACMHV

-425 TQPETTAFQDQVL
+425 AQPGTTAVQDQVL

>member
-1 MMSAPAWPEATQLA
+1 MSAPVWPEPTQLA
-15 NLLRPVLATQRWGT
+15 NLLRPVLAAQRWGT

-44 QDTLGGYFFLLDD
+44 QDTLRWYFFLLDD

-67 TWQAPTSGWQAS
+67 AWQEPTSGWQAS
-79 FECDGRLAWLGEACT
+79 FECDGRLAWLGEACA

-108 VIDDS
+108 VVDDS

-132 AKVLRRLYPGTNR
+132 AKVLRRLYPGANR
-145 ECLLARAL
+145 ECLFARAL
-153 ADFDAAPTLVI
+153 ADFDAAPTLVL
-164 APTLAWPFAPSAT
+164 APTLAWPFAPSTVEAST
-177 SDVSANQASSDA
+177 SQTVPDA
-189 EALTKPSAPQV
+189 KALTTPPAAPQV

-215 FAYYVEQLRQAPPEQ
+215 FGYYVEQLRQALPGQ

-241 KLTAQMHVCLART
+241 KLTAQMHVCLARS

-260 TNYASL
+260 TNYATLS
-266 ARQRLAALTEQLQTL
+266 RQRLAALTEQLQTL
-281 LAASPLAPE
+281 LATSLLDPE
-290 HTSRAHTLSQ
+290 QTSRARTLSQ

-307 PLLAEISQAVTLQA
+307 PLLAEINQAVTLQA
-321 IHGDYHLGQLLVSTA
+321 IHGDYHLGQLLVSGT
-336 DAHSPDDLRSPN
+336 DSPNDLRSPN

-361 DSEQLS
+361 DTEQPS

-392 EHSCDALVE
+392 EHSCDALVR

-410 ITSLACKHV
+410 IAGLACMHV

-425 TQPETTAFQDQVL
+425 VQPGTTAVQDQVL

>member
-1 MMSAPAWPEATQLA
+1 MSAPVWPEPTQLA
-15 NLLRPVLATQRWGT
+15 NLLRPVLAAQRWGT

-44 QDTLGGYFFLLDD
+44 QDTLRWYFFLLDD

-67 TWQAPTSGWQAS
+67 AWQEPTSGWQAS
-79 FECDGRLAWLGEACT
+79 FECDGRLAWLGEACA

-108 VIDDS
+108 VVDDS

-132 AKVLRRLYPGTNR
+132 AKVLRRLYPGANR
-145 ECLLARAL
+145 ECLFARAL
-153 ADFDAAPTLVI
+153 ADFDATPTLVL
-164 APTLAWPFAPSAT
+164 APTLAWPFAPSTVEAST
-177 SDVSANQASSDA
+177 SQTVPDA
-189 EALTKPSAPQV
+189 KALTTPPAAPQV

-215 FAYYVEQLRQAPPEQ
+215 FGYYVEQLRQALPGQ

-241 KLTAQMHVCLART
+241 KLTAQMHVCLARA

-260 TNYASL
+260 TNYATLS
-266 ARQRLAALTEQLQTL
+266 RQRLAALTEQLQTL
-281 LAASPLAPE
+281 LATSPLDPE
-290 HTSRAHTLSQ
+290 QTSRARTLSQ

-307 PLLAEISQAVTLQA
+307 PLLAEINQAVTLQA
-321 IHGDYHLGQLLVSTA
+321 IHGDYHLGQLLVSGT
-336 DAHSPDDLRSPN
+336 DSPNDLRSPN

-361 DSEQLS
+361 DTEQPS

-392 EHSCDALVE
+392 EHSCDALVR

-410 ITSLACKHV
+410 IAGLACMHV

-425 TQPETTAFQDQVL
+425 AQPGTTAVQDQVL

>member
-1 MMSAPAWPEATQLA
+1 MSAPVWPEPTQLA

-36 VGFASLDA
+36 VGFEVLDSG
-44 QDTLGGYFFLLDD
+44 DTLRWYFFLLDD
-57 GAALSVPIKL
+57 GAALSVPIAL
-67 TWQAPTSGWQAS
+67 TWQEPTSGWQAS
-79 FECDGRLAWLGEACT
+79 FACDGRPAWLGEACT

-108 VIDDS
+108 VVDDS

-126 AQGKVI
+126 PQGKVI

-153 ADFDAAPTLVI
+153 ADFDAAPTLVL
-164 APTLAWPFAPSAT
+164 APTLAWPFAPSTVEAST
-177 SDVSANQASSDA
+177 SQTGPDA
-189 EALTKPSAPQV
+189 KALAKPSAPQV

-241 KLTAQMHVCLART
+241 KLTAQMHVCLARA

-260 TNYASL
+260 TNYVSL

-281 LAASPLAPE
+281 LAASPLDPE
-290 HTSRAHTLSQ
+290 QTSRAHTLSQ

-307 PLLAEISQAVTLQA
+307 TLLAEISQAVTLQA

-336 DAHSPDDLRSPN
+336 DAHSPDDLHSPN

-410 ITSLACKHV
+410 IISLACKHV

>member
-1 MMSAPAWPEATQLA
+1 MSAPVWPEPTQLA
-15 NLLRPVLATQRWGT
+15 NLLRPVLAAQRWGT

-44 QDTLGGYFFLLDD
+44 QDTLRWYFFLLDD

-67 TWQAPTSGWQAS
+67 AWQEPTSGWQAS
-79 FECDGRLAWLGEACT
+79 FECDGRLAWLGEACA

-108 VIDDS
+108 VVDDS

-132 AKVLRRLYPGTNR
+132 AKVLRRLYPGANR
-145 ECLLARAL
+145 ECLFARAL
-153 ADFDAAPTLVI
+153 ADFDAAPTLVL
-164 APTLAWPFAPSAT
+164 APTLTWPFAPSTVEAST
-177 SDVSANQASSDA
+177 SQTVPDA
-189 EALTKPSAPQV
+189 KALTTPPAAPQV
-200 VVAVG
+200 IVAVG

-215 FAYYVEQLRQAPPEQ
+215 FGYYVEQLRQALPRQ

-241 KLTAQMHVCLART
+241 KLTAQMHVCLARS

-260 TNYASL
+260 TNYATLS
-266 ARQRLAALTEQLQTL
+266 RQRLAALTEQLQTL
-281 LAASPLAPE
+281 LATSPLDPE
-290 HTSRAHTLSQ
+290 QTSRARTLSQ

-307 PLLAEISQAVTLQA
+307 PRLAEINQAVTLQA
-321 IHGDYHLGQLLVSTA
+321 IHGDYHLGQLLVSGT
-336 DAHSPDDLRSPN
+336 DSPNDLRSPN

-361 DSEQLS
+361 DTEQPS

-392 EHSCDALVE
+392 EHSCDALVR

-410 ITSLACKHV
+410 IAGLACMHV

-425 TQPETTAFQDQVL
+425 AQPGTTAVQDQVL

>member
-1 MMSAPAWPEATQLA
+1 MTAPVWPEPTQLA
-15 NLLRPVLATQRWGT
+15 NLLRPVLAAQRWGT

-44 QDTLGGYFFLLDD
+44 QDTLRWYFFLLDD

-67 TWQAPTSGWQAS
+67 AWQEPTSGWRTS
-79 FECDGRLAWLGEACT
+79 FERDGRLAWLGEACA

-108 VIDDS
+108 VVDDS

-132 AKVLRRLYPGTNR
+132 AKVLRRLYPGANR
-145 ECLLARAL
+145 ECLFARAL
-153 ADFDAAPTLVI
+153 ADFDAAPTLVL
-164 APTLAWPFAPSAT
+164 APTLAWPFAPSTVEAST
-177 SDVSANQASSDA
+177 SQTVPDA
-189 EALTKPSAPQV
+189 KALTTPPAAPQV

-215 FAYYVEQLRQAPPEQ
+215 FAYYVEQLRQALPGQ

-241 KLTAQMHVCLART
+241 KLTAQMHVCLARA

-260 TNYASL
+260 TNYAALS
-266 ARQRLAALTEQLQTL
+266 RQRLAALTEQLQTL
-281 LAASPLAPE
+281 LATSPLDPE
-290 HTSRAHTLSQ
+290 QTSRARTLSQ

-307 PLLAEISQAVTLQA
+307 PLLAEINQAVTLQA
-321 IHGDYHLGQLLVSTA
+321 IHGDYHLGQLLVSGT
-336 DAHSPDDLRSPN
+336 DSPNDLRSPN

-361 DSEQLS
+361 DTEQPS

-392 EHSCDALVE
+392 EHSCDALVR

-410 ITSLACKHV
+410 IAGLACMHV

-425 TQPETTAFQDQVL
+425 AQPGTTAVQDQVL